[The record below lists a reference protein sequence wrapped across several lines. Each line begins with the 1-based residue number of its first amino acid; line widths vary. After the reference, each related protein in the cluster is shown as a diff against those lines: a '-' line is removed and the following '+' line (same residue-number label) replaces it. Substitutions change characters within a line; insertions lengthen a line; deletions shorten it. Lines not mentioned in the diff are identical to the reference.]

1 MLGIYPPEWELTD
14 SKMAWKGRNLMSVNG
29 ITGATS
35 AYAATNVPT
44 STKAAEAAAEKK
56 TAEDKGVVYEPST
69 NAKDSNSTK
78 VTDYSSIVSKL
89 KQQQAS
95 HTQQLQNL
103 VDKLLSKQADKYT
116 SLADMFKNITV
127 DPATAAQAQKDIAD
141 DGYWGVEQTSDRL
154 VEMAQALSGGDAT
167 KADLMINAIKKG
179 YDQAAKAWGGELPDI
194 CQKTVDA
201 ATEKLNKWRESLNEA
216 QTVIE

>member
-1 MLGIYPPEWELTD
+1 
-14 SKMAWKGRNLMSVNG
+14 MSVNG
-29 ITGATS
+29 ITSVTS
-35 AYAATNVPT
+35 AYATTNT
-44 STKAAEAAAEKK
+44 AAATKNAETTAASKK
-56 TAEDKGVVYEPST
+56 NTAEDKGVVYEPSST

-78 VTDYSSIVSKL
+78 VTDYSSIVAKM
-89 KQQQAS
+89 KQEQAN
-95 HTQQLQNL
+95 HNKQLQDL

-127 DPATAAQAQKDIAD
+127 DPATAAQAQKDIGE
-141 DGYWGVEQTSDRL
+141 DGYWGVNQTSDRL
-154 VEMAQALSGGDAT
+154 VEMAQALSGGDAE

-194 CQKTVDA
+194 CQQTVDA

-216 QTVIE
+216 QNVLE

>member
-1 MLGIYPPEWELTD
+1 
-14 SKMAWKGRNLMSVNG
+14 MSVNG
-29 ITGATS
+29 ITGVTS
-35 AYAATNVPT
+35 AYATTNT
-44 STKAAEAAAEKK
+44 AAATKNAETTAASKK
-56 TAEDKGVVYEPST
+56 NTAEDKGVVYEPSST

-78 VTDYSSIVSKL
+78 VTDYSSIVAKM
-89 KQQQAS
+89 KQEQAN
-95 HTQQLQNL
+95 HNKQLQDL

-127 DPATAAQAQKDIAD
+127 DPATAAQAQKDIGE
-141 DGYWGVEQTSDRL
+141 DGYWGVNQTSDRL
-154 VEMAQALSGGDAT
+154 VEMAQALSGGDAE

-194 CQKTVDA
+194 CQQTVDA

-216 QTVIE
+216 QNVLE

>member
-1 MLGIYPPEWELTD
+1 
-14 SKMAWKGRNLMSVNG
+14 MSVNG

-35 AYAATNVPT
+35 AYAATNT
-44 STKAAEAAAEKK
+44 STTSAKAAEAAAEKK
-56 TAEDKGVVYEPST
+56 TTAEDKGVVYEPST

-78 VTDYSSIVSKL
+78 VTDYSSIVTKL

-103 VDKLLSKQADKYT
+103 VDKLLNKQADKYT

-127 DPATAAQAQKDIAD
+127 DPATAAQAQKDIGE
-141 DGYWGVEQTSDRL
+141 DGYWGVNQTSDRL

-179 YDQAAKAWGGELPDI
+179 YDQAAKAWGGDLPDI
-194 CQKTVDA
+194 CQKTIDA
-201 ATEKLNKWRESLNEA
+201 ATEKLNKWRDSMNEA

>member
-1 MLGIYPPEWELTD
+1 
-14 SKMAWKGRNLMSVNG
+14 MSVNG

-35 AYAATNVPT
+35 AYVATNVPT
-44 STKAAEAAAEKK
+44 STKAAAEKK

-167 KADLMINAIKKG
+167 KADQMINAIKKG

>member
-1 MLGIYPPEWELTD
+1 
-14 SKMAWKGRNLMSVNG
+14 MSVNG

-44 STKAAEAAAEKK
+44 STKATEAAAEKK

>member
-1 MLGIYPPEWELTD
+1 
-14 SKMAWKGRNLMSVNG
+14 MSVNG

-103 VDKLLSKQADKYT
+103 VDKLLIQLPQHRLRKT
-116 SLADMFKNITV
+116 SLTM
-127 DPATAAQAQKDIAD
+127 ATGA
-141 DGYWGVEQTSDRL
+141 WNRPVT
-154 VEMAQALSGGDAT
+154 AL
-167 KADLMINAIKKG
+167 
-179 YDQAAKAWGGELPDI
+179 
-194 CQKTVDA
+194 
-201 ATEKLNKWRESLNEA
+201 
-216 QTVIE
+216 